1 MKKIILILLISYIIT
16 DPVIDDFKTQAYY
29 DFDWTDD
36 DENKFKLEFNE
47 TPSSNLKVV
56 LLNGTKI
63 CTTNCTSD
71 NNAFDCTLTGN
82 ECQADKDNPGHK
94 FYYAVYYNTNDT
106 DINVTGGNGISA
118 GVTISVCSGYY
129 LKYSMALLSLILF
142 LS

>member
-29 DFDWTDD
+29 DFDWTDY
-36 DENKFKLEFNE
+36 DENTFKLEFNE
-47 TPSSNLKVV
+47 TISSNLKVV

-63 CTTNCTSD
+63 CTTSCNAAD
-71 NNAFDCTLTGN
+71 NAFECKLTGN

-118 GVTISVCSGYY
+118 GVTISVCSGYF
-129 LKYSMALLSLILF
+129 LKYSLALLSLILF
-142 LS
+142 

>member
-36 DENKFKLEFNE
+36 DENKFRLEFNE
-47 TPSSNLKVV
+47 TPNDLKVV
-56 LLNGTKI
+56 LLNGTKRCI
-63 CTTNCTSD
+63 PKCPSGSNSIE
-71 NNAFDCTLTGN
+71 CTLTGDD
-82 ECQADKDNPGHK
+82 CKADKDNPGHK

-118 GVTISVCSGYY
+118 GVTISVCSGYF
-129 LKYSMALLSLILF
+129 LKYSLALLSLILF
-142 LS
+142 